1 MFKKFPVKTITTI
14 RPFSTSTT
22 PRLAIAAS
30 PCFTIPPPLQSI
42 AGAAAAART
51 SSLPSLFNPPSA
63 PSPPKQT
70 QHTFVKGDWKIVKD
84 QRRGF
89 ASEARSQSQPVVS
102 APRGSIT
109 DITSFLTIIGRNCVE
124 HASRFQSWEH
134 LFNATS
140 VEMKDA
146 GIGTRQRKYILG
158 WRELYMRG
166 VEPYNIP
173 VPKRQ
178 KKYLKVKKAVR
189 AARLQRVGET

>member
-1 MFKKFPVKTITTI
+1 MFKSSVLKRITTI
-14 RPFSTSTT
+14 RSFSTSTL

-42 AGAAAAART
+42 AGAAAART
-51 SSLPSLFNPPSA
+51 CSLRSLLNPPA
-63 PSPPKQT
+63 PPKQA
-70 QHTFVKGDWKIVKD
+70 QNSSMKGDGKLLKD
-84 QRRGF
+84 HRRGF
-89 ASEARSQSQPVVS
+89 ASEPRSQSQSDVP

-109 DITSFLTIIGRNCVE
+109 DVASFLTVIGRNCVE

-178 KKYLKVKKAVR
+178 KKFLKIKKAVR